1 MFHGRDYSAQRR
13 HSINAMI
20 PTLVRDI
27 VRGLGQIVYPPACL
41 ACGQGIGDQPIAL
54 CDPCRERLIDEP
66 HETCRR
72 CASTIGP
79 NLPPADDC
87 PQCRD
92 KPLAFDRV
100 VRLGPYDGLRREIIL
115 KIKHV
120 KHEALAAAAAA
131 AWVCSRM
138 HCLRDLGIVAVVPA
152 PLHWRRQWMRGY
164 NQAEALAEAWASG
177 LGVAIRRRWLRRV
190 RPTQRQTSLA
200 PTARFENVRNAFAAG
215 RDPRMIG
222 ATILFVDDVVTTGAT
237 ASEAARA
244 LKRAGA
250 ARVIVAALGHG

>member
-1 MFHGRDYSAQRR
+1 
-13 HSINAMI
+13 MI

-41 ACGQGIGDQPIAL
+41 ACGAGTGDQPISL

-72 CASTIGP
+72 CASTVGP
-79 NLPPADDC
+79 NLLPSDDC
-87 PQCRD
+87 PRCRD

-100 VRLGPYDGLRREIIL
+100 FRLGPYEGLRREVIL
-115 KIKHV
+115 KIKRV
-120 KHEALAAAAAA
+120 EHEALAAAAGA
-131 AWVCSRM
+131 AWVESRI

-152 PLHWRRQWMRGY
+152 PLHWRRQWARGY
-164 NQAEALAEAWASG
+164 NQAQVLAAAWSAG
-177 LGVAIRRRWLRRV
+177 LRVPLRRRWLRRI
-190 RPTQRQTSLA
+190 RPTLRQTALA
-200 PTARFENVRNAFAAG
+200 PTARFENVHNAFAAR

-222 ATILFVDDVVTTGAT
+222 ATVLVVDDVVTTGAT

-244 LKRAGA
+244 LKRAGVA
-250 ARVIVAALGHG
+250 NVIVAALGHG